1 MKAMRVTYVDFN
13 GVERTETHYFNLSRS
28 ELVKMQAGTKGGY
41 KEMMQR
47 AIDAQDEQTLSKV
60 FEELIDKSYGIKTPD
75 GRGFKKSPEILADFK
90 ATGAYDELFIQ
101 LLDADKAA
109 EFFNGVIPA
118 DLAKEIEAEMAKNGL
133 PSGTN

>member
-1 MKAMRVTYVDFN
+1 MKAMKITYTDFN

-28 ELVKMQAGTKGGY
+28 ELIKMQSGTKGGY
-41 KEMMQR
+41 KEMLER
-47 AIDAQDEQTLSKV
+47 AIDAQDEQELSKI
-60 FEELIDKSYGIKTPD
+60 FEDLIDKSYGIKTPD
-75 GRGFKKSPEILADFK
+75 GRGFRKSPEILAEFK

-118 DLAKEIEAEMAKNGL
+118 NLAEMVEAEMAKQQATD
-133 PSGTN
+133 TN